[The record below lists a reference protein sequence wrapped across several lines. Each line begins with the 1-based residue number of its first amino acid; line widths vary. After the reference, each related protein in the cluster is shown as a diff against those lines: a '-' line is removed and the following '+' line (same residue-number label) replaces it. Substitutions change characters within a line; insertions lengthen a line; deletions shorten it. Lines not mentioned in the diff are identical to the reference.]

1 MNKIDK
7 QTTLVFIDDSGD
19 PGFKIDKGSTEFFV
33 IAAVI
38 FDDSLEAEKT
48 AVGIKETRRKM
59 GFSDAVEFKFNKS
72 RRKIREDFLRSV
84 NNFNFRIRC
93 IVVDK
98 KEIRSPELRSKKESF
113 YNYTIKMLLQ
123 HSNESISEASVKI
136 DGSGNK
142 VFRKSFIAYLRKQL
156 NSKKYKV
163 IKSCKLVDS
172 KNNVLIQMAD
182 MIAGSIRRSYDS
194 SKTDCNIYKN
204 IIKKHIEDEWNF
216 K

>member
-1 MNKIDK
+1 MNEIEK
-7 QTTLVFIDDSGD
+7 QTTIVFIDDSGD
-19 PGFKIDKGSTEFFV
+19 PGFKISKGSTEFFV

-38 FDDSLEAEKT
+38 FDDSLETEKT
-48 AVGIKETRRKM
+48 AVGIKEARREM
-59 GFSDAVEFKFNKS
+59 GFSDSVEFKFNKS
-72 RRKIREDFLRSV
+72 SRKIREKFLRSV
-84 NNFNFRIRC
+84 NKFNFRIRC

-113 YNYTIKMLLQ
+113 YNYIIKMLLQ
-123 HSNESISEASVKI
+123 HSNESILEASVKI

-142 VFRKSFIAYLRKQL
+142 VFRKSFIDYLRKQL
-156 NSKKYKV
+156 NFKKFKV
-163 IKSCKLVDS
+163 IKNCKLVNS

-182 MIAGSIRRSYDS
+182 MVAGSIRRSYDS
-194 SKTDCNIYKN
+194 SKTDCKVYKN